1 MRFSIR
7 SKIYNDVE
15 DAKHEGTQRR
25 LDAVTS
31 VVKPSE
37 HKNVQTEEN
46 LIDWSSQL
54 LGITVAYLTD
64 GSLGQRIS
72 KNENN

>member
-1 MRFSIR
+1 M
-7 SKIYNDVE
+7 
-15 DAKHEGTQRR
+15 
-25 LDAVTS
+25 
-31 VVKPSE
+31 
-37 HKNVQTEEN
+37 QTEEN
-46 LIDWSSQL
+46 LIDWWSQL